1 MKDRVLHYSPTVA
14 GMIVNACVVLHN
26 LCRMR
31 NVPDPVIVAA
41 PHNEDEEEMD
51 NVEEE
56 EDDEEGFNVGGNIR
70 EERERAVAEQRFLI
84 NYVAEQRGVQ
94 RR

>member
-1 MKDRVLHYSPTVA
+1 
-14 GMIVNACVVLHN
+14 
-26 LCRMR
+26 MR

-70 EERERAVAEQRFLI
+70 EERELAVAEQRFLI